1 MTPVTAATLAGG
13 KPSSGKARS
22 AGRGNAA
29 REDEGRTWMQEV
41 RLRPYTKAVA
51 PGSSFDGASEVPGF
65 RGTLK
70 AGTGES

>member
-22 AGRGNAA
+22 AA
-29 REDEGRTWMQEV
+29 REDEGRAWMQEV